1 MNKQQFEFYVKK
13 LTNEIL
19 NENSSLISI
28 DSIISSKINYIN
40 KEIEDKVSDLEKLK
54 EFYLEKIKI
63 VKRNFPKLE
72 QILRSNGFEI
82 EKISNVGKTGLYG
95 EKLKD
100 DDNLNVH

>member
-40 KEIEDKVSDLEKLK
+40 KEIEDKVSDLEKLIIC
-54 EFYLEKIKI
+54 FFSAS
-63 VKRNFPKLE
+63 VKP
-72 QILRSNGFEI
+72 
-82 EKISNVGKTGLYG
+82 
-95 EKLKD
+95 
-100 DDNLNVH
+100 